1 MKISK
6 IILNNFRQYY
16 GHIAIDLN
24 TIGDENI
31 VLIGGK
37 NGFGKT
43 NFLISLVWCLY
54 GEKIT
59 QIDDS
64 FKREV
69 QKESN
74 YQKFIKQSLN
84 WSSKDEGINEFSVE
98 IQIDE
103 GQKSNMLI
111 VSQKNT
117 IEDLVTALNAIGAT
131 PRDII
136 SIIQKIDAAGALH
149 AELEIQ

>member
-1 MKISK
+1 MPENFNYGMVNFIAEVNSLKVTPSVEARVVIDERTGTVVFNHNVHISTVAVAHGN
-6 IILNNFRQYY
+6 LS
-16 GHIAIDLN
+16 
-24 TIGDENI
+24 
-31 VLIGGK
+31 VS
-37 NGFGKT
+37 
-43 NFLISLVWCLY
+43 ISTQEEVSQPNPFSE
-54 GEKIT
+54 GET
-59 QIDDS
+59 TVTED
-64 FKREV
+64 
-69 QKESN
+69 
-74 YQKFIKQSLN
+74 
-84 WSSKDEGINEFSVE
+84 VE

>member
-6 IILNNFRQYY
+6 ISLNNFRQYY
-16 GHIAIDLN
+16 GSITIDLD
-24 TIGDENI
+24 TTDEKNI

-43 NFLISLVWCLY
+43 NFLMAIVWCFY
-54 GEKIT
+54 GQKII

-74 YQKFIKQSLN
+74 YDKFIKQSLN
-84 WSSKDEGINEFSVE
+84 WISKEEGNNIFSVRS
-98 IQIDE
+98 
-103 GQKSNMLI
+103 SN
-111 VSQKNT
+111 
-117 IEDLVTALNAIGAT
+117 
-131 PRDII
+131 
-136 SIIQKIDAAGALH
+136 
-149 AELEIQ
+149 